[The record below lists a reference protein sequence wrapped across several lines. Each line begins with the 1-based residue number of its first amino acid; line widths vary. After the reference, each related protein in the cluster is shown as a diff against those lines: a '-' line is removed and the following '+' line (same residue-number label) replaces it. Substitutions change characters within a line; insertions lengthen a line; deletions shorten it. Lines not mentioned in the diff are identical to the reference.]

1 MNLTRFSDIG
11 LQVLILLTRYEYG
24 ISTASLSTQH
34 TQTEEKASDTEVTRS
49 FTAPAHRRRFTTNEV
64 AERIDAPRSHVAKVV
79 AKLTEM
85 GALHSSRGR
94 LGGISL
100 AADPAVLTVGE
111 VLRHLER
118 HNGLV
123 TYQSGKGD
131 AASAHD
137 SLQPYLL
144 EAEDAFY
151 QSLEKVSILVAS
163 QPRPTTEREAW
174 VARPAQRS
182 ELPIAV
188 NKSAIDL
195 DS

>member
-11 LQVLILLTRYEYG
+11 LQVLILLTRCEYG
-24 ISTASLSTQH
+24 
-34 TQTEEKASDTEVTRS
+34 TETDSATVDPRS
-49 FTAPAHRRRFTTNEV
+49 FTVPAQPRRFTTNEV

-100 AADPAVLTVGE
+100 AADPAVLTVGD

-123 TYQSGKGD
+123 TYQSGRDD
-131 AASAHD
+131 AISAHH
-137 SLQPYLL
+137 SLEPYLL

-151 QSLEKVSILVAS
+151 RSLDKVSILVAS
-163 QPRPTTEREAW
+163 LPRPTKNREAW
-174 VARPAQRS
+174 VARPAQRT

-188 NKSAIDL
+188 NASSIDL
-195 DS
+195 SR

>member
-24 ISTASLSTQH
+24 ITTAPLSTQRKP
-34 TQTEEKASDTEVTRS
+34 TEEKVSDTEATRS
-49 FTAPAHRRRFTTNEV
+49 STAPTQPRRFTTNEV

-100 AADPAVLTVGE
+100 AADPAVLTVGR

-123 TYQSGKGD
+123 TYHSGKHE
-131 AASAHD
+131 AVSAHD
-137 SLQPYLL
+137 SLQPFLL

-151 QSLEKVSILVAS
+151 QSLEGVSILMAS
-163 QPRPTTEREAW
+163 QPRPTTECDTW
-174 VARPAQRS
+174 VARPVRRS

-188 NKSAIDL
+188 NKSSIDL
-195 DS
+195 DR